1 MGDGFAICSIA
12 EMNAGGGVG
21 KFEDTLA
28 TRAAGVTRV
37 AFQADNRDLGDAGF
51 ARSDHGGNRARFGAG
66 ACGIGSVLDIAAAD
80 NTARWRAD
88 GGTDGE
94 FRIGCIGLF
103 GGAVGNVKKGFQGI
117 IHQRSFT

>member
-37 AFQADNRDLGDAGF
+37 AFQAEIAISVMRVSPAATMAAIAPASAQVPAG
-51 ARSDHGGNRARFGAG
+51 
-66 ACGIGSVLDIAAAD
+66 
-80 NTARWRAD
+80 
-88 GGTDGE
+88 
-94 FRIGCIGLF
+94 
-103 GGAVGNVKKGFQGI
+103 
-117 IHQRSFT
+117 